1 MKRFLSAV
9 AILGAVVLAARAAEA
24 QSASITATATVLQPL
39 SVTGAANLNFG
50 NVFPGTNVSV
60 APTAAGAGRFEL
72 NGVAGAE
79 VQFSLT
85 LPSTLTSGG
94 SNSIPITFSSTD
106 GRYNTTA
113 DPNTGATTFNPN
125 APVTTTLHG
134 TTGDLFVYLG
144 GTVSPSGTT
153 PAGTYTGT
161 ITLNASYTGN

>member
-9 AILGAVVLAARAAEA
+9 AILAAVVLAVRAAEA
-24 QSASITATATVLQPL
+24 QSASITATANVLQPL
-39 SVTGAANLNFG
+39 SVTGAANLDFG

-60 APTAAGAGRFEL
+60 APTAAGAGRFDL

-85 LPSTLTSGG
+85 LPSTLTSGA
-94 SNSIPITFSSTD
+94 NSIPITFSSTD

-113 DPNTGATTFNPN
+113 DPNTGTTFNPS
-125 APVTTTLHG
+125 ASVTTTLHG
-134 TTGDLFVYLG
+134 TTGNLFVYLG